1 MQKFVDHATSLAQL
15 DALTEIIATLRAQ
28 LLATDKAIVFKAGLD
43 AIKKDGEPPLL
54 DMLLSCVGA
63 LDYRAPFEA
72 IVPLVAQL
80 AADGKIPA
88 PPDPAVVASLLASAD
103 ACDAHKGDFANLG
116 QSIRD
121 FLATPGLKDALAAM
135 GGHD

>member
-1 MQKFVDHATSLAQL
+1 MQKFIDHATALAQL
-15 DALTEIIATLRAQ
+15 DSAAEFITNLRAQ
-28 LLATDKAIVFKAGLD
+28 LLATDKALVFKAALD
-43 AIKKDGEPPLL
+43 SIKKDGEPPLF
-54 DMLLSCVGA
+54 DMMLSCVGT

-72 IVPLVAQL
+72 ILPFVAQL

-88 PPDPAVVASLLASAD
+88 PPDPAVVASLLAIAD

-121 FLATPGLKDALAAM
+121 FLATPGLMDALAAM

>member
-1 MQKFVDHATSLAQL
+1 MQKFIDHAAALAQL
-15 DALTEIIATLRAQ
+15 DSAAEFIATLRAQ
-28 LLATDKAIVFKAGLD
+28 LLATDKALVFGAGLN
-43 AIKKDGEPPLL
+43 AIDKDGEPPLF
-54 DMLLSCVGA
+54 DMMLACVGRQN
-63 LDYRAPFEA
+63 YRARFDGFLPF
-72 IVPLVAQL
+72 VAQL

-88 PPDPAVVASLLASAD
+88 PPDPAVVTSLLASAD

-121 FLATPGLKDALAAM
+121 FLATPGLMNALAAM